1 VLQYRKPKLT
11 RRDPMLSAEGGMGGL
26 AYYGSVG
33 AQLRAARERLGWA
46 LPDVAASLRIRY
58 VHLLAL
64 EEDRIADL
72 PGLTYAVG
80 FVRSY
85 AQLLGLNP
93 DEMSQRLRAE
103 MGADPKTEL
112 EFPAPPPERGV
123 PAGVVVLLGAVLAV
137 GAYVTWY
144 RESGERPSPPPVQVV
159 PDRLVAM
166 TAPPAAG
173 AAPAAQPAAGAT
185 VAAKPADARAANA
198 AAQASAPPAAALAA
212 PAVPPTAAAA
222 AVPPRGED
230 QSGPGAPVKMAALA
244 STGGAAPAASANPQ
258 VTLRASADSW
268 VQVRDHKGQILLNR
282 ILRAGESWPVPQ
294 QPAGQ
299 PPLLLTTGNA
309 GGTELVVDGVVS
321 PSLGAAGAVKRDLPL
336 DPALIRDGKLP
347 AQMAASRLP
356 AVVHP
361 QPAQ

>member
-1 VLQYRKPKLT
+1 MPNVLQYRRSKLT
-11 RRDPMLSAEGGMGGL
+11 KRDPMLSAADGFGNASLGG
-26 AYYGSVG
+26 VG

-58 VHLLAL
+58 VHLVAL
-64 EEDRIADL
+64 EEGRIADL
-72 PGLTYAVG
+72 PGPTYAVG

-85 AQLLGLNP
+85 AKLLGLDP
-93 DEMSQRLRAE
+93 DVMTRRLRGE
-103 MGADPKTEL
+103 LDSDPSRPEL

-144 RESGERPSPPPVQVV
+144 HESGDRPSPAPVQVV
-159 PDRLVAM
+159 PDRLVALA
-166 TAPPAAG
+166 TPPAHPSP
-173 AAPAAQPAAGAT
+173 AAP
-185 VAAKPADARAANA
+185 VAPHPV
-198 AAQASAPPAAALAA
+198 ASAPAPAAA

-222 AVPPRGED
+222 AVPGSPEPNAAPR
-230 QSGPGAPVKMAALA
+230 APATLA
-244 STGGAAPAASANPQ
+244 TVGGANAATLVPEANAASPQ
-258 VTLRASADSW
+258 ITLRAAADSW
-268 VQVRDHKGQILLNR
+268 VQVRDHKGQVLLNR
-282 ILRAGESWPVPQ
+282 ILRAGESWPVPV

-309 GGTELVVDGVVS
+309 GGTELVVDGVAA
-321 PSLGAAGAVKRDLPL
+321 PSLGASGAVKRDLPL
-336 DPALIRDGKLP
+336 DAALIRDGRLP
-347 AQMAASRLP
+347 AQMAAGRLP